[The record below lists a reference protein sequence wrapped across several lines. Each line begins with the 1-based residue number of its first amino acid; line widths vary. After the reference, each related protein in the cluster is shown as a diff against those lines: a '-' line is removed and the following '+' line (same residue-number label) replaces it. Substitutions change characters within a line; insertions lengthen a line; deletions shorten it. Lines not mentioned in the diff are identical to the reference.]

1 MLVQNKEAEAKEELK
16 RRAKQLEMQ
25 RREQQRRAAA
35 GGGGGSGFGGG
46 LGSGMG
52 SYSPVP
58 RYEQPSPQPARTS
71 SPAQSSSLRA
81 PAFKGS
87 GMKLGSKKKT
97 ADLLDALGGEALVT
111 HEELSAPPTPSI
123 PVPEPS
129 ITASARGSLPAVT
142 REG

>member
-35 GGGGGSGFGGG
+35 GGGAGGGSGFGGG
-46 LGSGMG
+46 MGGMG
-52 SYSPVP
+52 GYSPVP
-58 RYEQPSPQPARTS
+58 RYEAPSPQPVRTS
-71 SPAQSSSLRA
+71 SPAQSTLRA

-97 ADLLDALGGEALVT
+97 AELLDALGGEAAVA
-111 HEELSAPPTPSI
+111 HEELSAPPTPAI

-129 ITASARGSLPAVT
+129 AAANARGSLPAVT
-142 REG
+142 QEG